1 MQAQIAQF
9 SDTIEKCGFL
19 TELAKVPNLFFGVHW
34 ALPVKHLVVCSRPLV
49 GDPLITN
56 QDRTASVDHPSVMA
70 STLVHIPPDHHR
82 PLARPDKGTYQRK
95 HGVAANLDVAQ
106 IPHDLQ
112 MNMKHQ

>member
-1 MQAQIAQF
+1 MQAHIAQL
-9 SDTIEKCGFL
+9 SDTIEKCRFL
-19 TELAKVPNLFFGVHW
+19 TELAKVPDFFFGVRW
-34 ALPVKHLVVCSRPLV
+34 ALPVKHLVMCSRPLV

-56 QDRTASVDHPSVMA
+56 EDRTASVDHPSVMA
-70 STLVHIPPDHHR
+70 STLVHVPPDDHG
-82 PLARPDKGTYQRK
+82 PLARLDKGTHQRK